1 MTTIQKRRFFDSPC
15 SLIFHKDGGSPSR
28 HFFASLTPF
37 AANAQLAVLY
47 FPGVLDMT
55 KQKVA
60 VGEEN
65 DRVGGCRGRRLNGFL
80 GLSLNDRTIVFLVI
94 LLDKTVSVG

>member
-1 MTTIQKRRFFDSPC
+1 M
-15 SLIFHKDGGSPSR
+15 SPSLLSALQQPTGPYGTPV
-28 HFFASLTPF
+28 FFASLTPF

-80 GLSLNDRTIVFLVI
+80 GLSLNDRIVFLVI
-94 LLDKTVSVG
+94 LLDKRVSVG